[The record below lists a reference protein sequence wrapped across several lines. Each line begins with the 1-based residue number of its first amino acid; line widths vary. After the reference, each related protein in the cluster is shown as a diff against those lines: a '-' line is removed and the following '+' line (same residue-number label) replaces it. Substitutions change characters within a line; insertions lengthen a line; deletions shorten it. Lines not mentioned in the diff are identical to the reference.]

1 MTIISELPKGAEVLD
16 LEAARVAR
24 AEARSE
30 QGLGKPFIKITAGYI
45 EVQPEIPLEAAFKL
59 GENDIRAGLSL
70 ILADPKDLD
79 ELLTAGVSAQDLEA
93 IVNFVTGKP
102 LGE

>member
-1 MTIISELPKGAEVLD
+1 MPILSELPNGANVLD

-24 AEARSE
+24 AEARAE
-30 QGLGKPFIKITAGYI
+30 QGLGKPFIKISAGFI
-45 EVQPEIPLEAAFKL
+45 EVNPEIPLEAAFKL
-59 GENDIRAGLSL
+59 GDNDIRAGLAL
-70 ILADPKDLD
+70 ILADPKDID
-79 ELLTAGVSAQDLEA
+79 KLLEAGVTAQDLES